1 MLESTP
7 YQTLGVRED
16 ASYEEIRD
24 ARDRLLT
31 ATEGDESQQ
40 ESIESAYDAI
50 LMDRLR
56 ARQENRIKVPDQIR
70 YPERLSASFV
80 TNMKMQAAERRF
92 SWVWRWLDRPPLR
105 ELLITSG
112 VFAGLGLLALFTPLQ
127 PTTNLAIALLVSIIL
142 LTRKERKFG
151 RALLLA
157 FTALAVGFASAWVLD
172 LLRLSGGFWPSPI
185 QVVTIL
191 LWLWLVTV
199 FGR

>member
-24 ARDRLLT
+24 ARDRLLA

-40 ESIESAYDAI
+40 EAIESAYDAI

-70 YPERLSASFV
+70 YPERLSSSFV
-80 TNMKMQAAERRF
+80 TNMKLQAAERRF
-92 SWVWRWLDRPPLR
+92 NWVWQWLDRPPLR
-105 ELLITSG
+105 EVLITSG
-112 VFAGLGLLALFTPLQ
+112 LFAGLALLALFTPLQ
-127 PTTNLAIALLVSIIL
+127 PSTNLAIALLVSVIL

-157 FTALAVGFASAWVLD
+157 IAALMVGFASAWVLD
-172 LLRLSGGFWPSPI
+172 LLRLSGGSWPSPI
-185 QVVTIL
+185 QVVAIL
-191 LWLWLVTV
+191 VWFWLVTL